1 MNVARA
7 MTRIRNIADNPI
19 NVVEGEMK
27 YSSILLSIALSTMAG
42 AMSCLAQ
49 DRPALPDG
57 FVYLDEAIP
66 DIVIELKYTTGDNFV
81 GQPIDGYR
89 HGNAI
94 LSEPAAAALADV
106 QVELQPFGLG
116 LKVFDAY
123 RPQRAVDHF
132 VRWGEDLDDQR
143 TKPDFYPDVAKEDLF
158 EEGYIAARSGH
169 SRGSTVDLTIVYR
182 DEAGAAHEL
191 DMGSGYDFFG
201 PISWPDSP
209 AVTAQQ
215 RANRALLHNVMTSH
229 GFNHYAREWW
239 HFTLADEPYPDTY
252 FDFPN

>member
-1 MNVARA
+1 MKHA
-7 MTRIRNIADNPI
+7 PI
-19 NVVEGEMK
+19 
-27 YSSILLSIALSTMAG
+27 SFSTALLLAVG
-42 AMSCLAQ
+42 ATGVLAQ
-49 DRPALPDG
+49 DRHALPEG
-57 FVYLDEAIP
+57 FVYVDEAIP

-81 GQPIDGYR
+81 GQPIDGYE
-89 HGNAI
+89 HGDAV
-94 LSEPAAAALADV
+94 LSGPAAAALADV
-106 QVELQPFGLG
+106 QAALRPFGFG

-132 VRWGEDLDDQR
+132 VRWGRDLGDQR
-143 TKPDFYPDVAKEDLF
+143 TKPDFYPDVAKGGLF

-182 DEAGAAHEL
+182 DESGAVHEL

-215 RANRALLHNVMTSH
+215 RANRALLQNVMTSH

>member
-1 MNVARA
+1 
-7 MTRIRNIADNPI
+7 
-19 NVVEGEMK
+19 MK
-27 YSSILLSIALSTMAG
+27 YSSIPLSIALFALFSATG
-42 AMSCLAQ
+42 GLAQ
-49 DRPALPDG
+49 DRNALAQG

-81 GQPIDGYR
+81 GRPIDGYER
-89 HGNAI
+89 GRAV
-94 LSEPAAAALADV
+94 LSEPAAAALAEV
-106 QVELQPFGLG
+106 QAALQPFGLG

-132 VRWGEDLDDQR
+132 VRWAGDLEDQR

-169 SRGSTVDLTIVYR
+169 TRGSTVDLTIVHR
-182 DEAGAAHEL
+182 DEAGTVHEL

-201 PISWPDSP
+201 PISWPNSP
-209 AVTAQQ
+209 AATAQQ
-215 RANRALLHNVMTSH
+215 RANRALLHNAMIAH
-229 GFNHYAREWW
+229 GFNHYSQEWW
-239 HFTLADEPYPDTY
+239 HFTLSDEPYPDTY